1 MRLGFVVMT
10 EPASPVPLANDP
22 FPDGSVEAGVYA
34 TYEEGFEHSLV
45 VLAMGETCWL
55 VSTDGNHHLCVEPK
69 ALDSVHR
76 QLACFDRERIGW
88 PPPPFIDDAP
98 HNQHTPLTPLLWV
111 LGVCITYWLQ
121 RERPGMTEA
130 GLLDARRVF
139 EHGEWW
145 RAWTALW
152 LHADIGH
159 LVSNAISGWMVFS
172 AVVATFGLR
181 ASWGLIAAAAIT
193 GNLATVALHSGDDY
207 RSLGASTAV
216 FAALGLLVGR
226 AVRLMSRA
234 SHPHRWRTLLTP
246 LFSGLIVLGL
256 SGAGGVEVDVLAH
269 ALGLGSGLLLG
280 FVPTQPVPRKP

>member
-1 MRLGFVVMT
+1 MT
-10 EPASPVPLANDP
+10 EPESSVPQANDP

-55 VSTDGNHHLCVEPK
+55 VSTDGGHHLRVEPT
-69 ALDSVHR
+69 ALDAAHQ

-88 PPPPFIDDAP
+88 PPPPFVDE
-98 HNQHTPLTPLLWV
+98 TPLNKHAALSPLLWV
-111 LGVCITYWLQ
+111 ISVCAVYWAQ
-121 RERPGMTEA
+121 GRRPGFTEA

-159 LVSNAISGWMVFS
+159 LLSNATSGFLVFS
-172 AVVATFGLR
+172 AVMATFGLY
-181 ASWGLIAAAAIT
+181 AGWGLIAGSAIA
-193 GNLATVALHSGDDY
+193 GNLLTIAIHAGDDY

-216 FAALGLLVGR
+216 FSALGLLVGR
-226 AVRLMSRA
+226 AVHVMSR
-234 SHPHRWRTLLTP
+234 SGHPHRWRTTLTP
-246 LFSGLIVLGL
+246 LFAGLIVLGL
-256 SGAGGVEVDVLAH
+256 YGAGGVEVDVLAH
-269 ALGLGSGLLLG
+269 ASGFGAGLLFG
-280 FVPTQPVPRKP
+280 FLASRSRPRES